1 MFQFQLT
8 ILHYIVFKWFP
19 WWWLPKF
26 YLLQTLANSVS
37 NIVVSEYP
45 QLTNIDGRIINA
57 AFYTLEVS
65 FLKWN
70 KQMGGNTA
78 PTE

>member
-26 YLLQTLANSVS
+26 YLLQTLANSFS
-37 NIVVSEYP
+37 NAIVPEYP
-45 QLTNIDGRIINA
+45 QLTNIDGRTDNA
-57 AFYTLEVS
+57 TLNTLQIS

-70 KQMGGNTA
+70 LAMVGNTA

>member
-1 MFQFQLT
+1 MQ
-8 ILHYIVFKWFP
+8 I
-19 WWWLPKF
+19 
-26 YLLQTLANSVS
+26 LANSVS
-37 NIVVSEYP
+37 NIVVPEYP
-45 QLTNIDGRIINA
+45 QLTNIDGRTDNA
-57 AFYTLEVS
+57 TFNTLQVS